1 MSEKN
6 SKFNGKANNK
16 KNNSGKGKPGK
27 NIKPWEIK
35 KKEEKKAEQKKNV
48 KEYKSFLYL
57 MPKEVS
63 AIDMAKEL
71 AFIPKD
77 KIEVWDEEG
86 VIEITMEET
95 AITFENIMESLDK
108 ADEKVLNG
116 LKQKVVF
123 ACDYE
128 KNDAKTVKEIM
139 KIWLEKFEGKIGA
152 DTEDFS
158 PFMTV
163 EEL

>member
-6 SKFNGKANNK
+6 SKFQGKTSNK
-16 KNNSGKGKPGK
+16 KKNAGKGNQNK
-27 NIKPWEIK
+27 NIKPWELK
-35 KKEEKKAEQKKNV
+35 KKEEKRAEKKKEV

-63 AIDMAKEL
+63 VIEMAKEL
-71 AFIPKD
+71 TFIPKD
-77 KIEVWDEEG
+77 QIEVWGEEA

-95 AITFENIMESLDK
+95 AITFENIMESLDQ
-108 ADEKVLNG
+108 ADADVLKG
-116 LKQKVVF
+116 LKQQVVL

-139 KIWLEKFEGKIGA
+139 KIWLEKYEGKIGS
-152 DTEDFS
+152 DTEDFA

-163 EEL
+163 DEI